1 MFSFQTQ
8 IVQTKIGFYSSLLRW
23 PQGRWGTFP
32 PEVTSLS
39 RGEMY
44 RAYIGRSPR
53 WMARQGPFTTRMQNF
68 RQLWQALKLNQL
80 GLGSVFREQNWVT
93 CWSCSVFS
101 RGIEHLVLSLP
112 HWLRF
117 DIRDLVWFWHLIG
130 LLCQNHCMIVC
141 VCECVLLTHC
151 FTVIILTCLIHALP
165 FSCTVSTVICCCM
178 SNPNFHFQLS
188 GLYGGRNIAGLCAWL
203 VATASG
209 EGGATGIFFPI

>member
-1 MFSFQTQ
+1 MLLKHQKQTTQ
-8 IVQTKIGFYSSLLRW
+8 ESCVFIPDPIVQTKIGFYSSLLRW

-44 RAYIGRSPR
+44 QAYIGRSPR

-68 RQLWQALKLNQL
+68 RQLWQVLKLNQL

-117 DIRDLVWFWHLIG
+117 DIRDLLWFWHLIG
-130 LLCQNHCMIVC
+130 LLCQNHCMNVC
-141 VCECVLLTHC
+141 VCVWVCATNPLFHC
-151 FTVIILTCLIHALP
+151 HY
-165 FSCTVSTVICCCM
+165 SYM
-178 SNPNFHFQLS
+178 SNPCFAFQLY
-188 GLYGGRNIAGLCAWL
+188 GLYCYLL
-203 VATASG
+203 LHV
-209 EGGATGIFFPI
+209 